1 MTVTVTGTGRADPDL
16 PQLIGQIAGCIVE
29 RLAIDDSVTLFLR
42 AADRALQLR
51 FDTAASL
58 QGADAQLA
66 PHRITPDTD
75 PGSVAPLLGWLHR
88 RVEQVDLAAD
98 GALELRGRPGVLTIW
113 PDEHQMSWTLRGSTG
128 ERVSCVAD
136 GKVIWG

>member
-1 MTVTVTGTGRADPDL
+1 MTGTGRAEASL
-16 PQLIGQIAGCIVE
+16 PALIGLMAGCIVE
-29 RLAIDDSVTLFLR
+29 RIAVDDSVTLYLR

-58 QGADAQLA
+58 QGGDRQLA
-66 PHRITPDTD
+66 PHRISPDTD
-75 PGSVAPLLGWLHR
+75 PASVAPLLDWLHR
-88 RVEQVDLAAD
+88 RIEQVDLAAD
-98 GALELRGRPGVLTIW
+98 GALELRARTGVLTLW

-128 ERVSCVAD
+128 EQVSCVAD